1 MTLITYLGRKMI
13 YEHFNGAFIPVLSSL
28 IWASLIGLAS
38 FFLVYKTKLFDAL
51 NICPLVPPFLALPAI
66 MFAFLMGFMSAESWQ
81 NYSHGRA
88 ALINETAAL
97 VRILNVP
104 IKPEILQTK
113 SNAYVK
119 SYLESVI
126 NEEWL
131 AKHNESSSLEAQ
143 EALKNLEITIWQ
155 ANAACTDGA
164 SNQASCTSSVA
175 TSALI
180 KAVDDL
186 QIARQERLSLGY
198 QGTSSVKW
206 FLGIMLGFISAIS
219 VVAVHKHNQ
228 KTGVIA
234 LMLFC
239 ISMWMTF
246 SMVTLYINPYK
257 WTQTLKPVPLV
268 SILET
273 IKRD

>member
-1 MTLITYLGRKMI
+1 MI
-13 YEHFNGAFIPVLSSL
+13 YEHLNGWFVPILASL
-28 IWASLIGLAS
+28 TWASLIGLAS

-51 NICPLVPPFLALPAI
+51 NTCPLVPPFLALPAI
-66 MFAFLMGFMSAESWQ
+66 MFAFLMGFMSTESWQ

-88 ALINETAAL
+88 ALINETAAIM
-97 VRILNVP
+97 RILNVP
-104 IKPEILQTK
+104 IEPEVFQTK
-113 SNAYVK
+113 SNTYIK
-119 SYLESVI
+119 SYLENVV

-131 AKHNESSSLEAQ
+131 ANNNESSSLKAQ
-143 EALKNLEITIWQ
+143 EALKNIEINIWQ
-155 ANAACTDGA
+155 ANAACAEGPGKLT
-164 SNQASCTSSVA
+164 SCSGSVA

-198 QGTSSVKW
+198 QGTSRMKW
-206 FLGIMLGFISAIS
+206 LLGIMLGFISALS

-234 LMLFC
+234 LILFC
-239 ISMWMTF
+239 SSMWVTF

-257 WTQTLKPVPLV
+257 WTQKLMPVPLI

-273 IKRD
+273 L

>member
-1 MTLITYLGRKMI
+1 MI
-13 YEHFNGAFIPVLSSL
+13 YEQFNGSFVPVLGSL
-28 IWASLIGLAS
+28 TWATLIGLGS

-51 NICPLVPPFLALPAI
+51 NTCPLVPPFLALPAI

-88 ALINETAAL
+88 ALINETAA
-97 VRILNVP
+97 VMRILSVP
-104 IKPEILQTK
+104 MEPEVFQTR

-119 SYLESVI
+119 SYLESVV
-126 NEEWL
+126 NEEWV
-131 AKHNESSSLEAQ
+131 AKYNESSSLKAQ
-143 EALKNLEITIWQ
+143 EALKNIEINIWQ
-155 ANAACTDGA
+155 AHAACADVA
-164 SNQASCTSSVA
+164 SKQTSCTGSVA

-198 QGTSSVKW
+198 QGTKSMKW
-206 FLGIMLGFISAIS
+206 LLGIMLGFISAIS

-234 LMLFC
+234 LILFC
-239 ISMWMTF
+239 ISMWITF

-257 WTQTLKPVPLV
+257 WTQTLKPVPLIT
-268 SILET
+268 ILET
-273 IKRD
+273 LKQN